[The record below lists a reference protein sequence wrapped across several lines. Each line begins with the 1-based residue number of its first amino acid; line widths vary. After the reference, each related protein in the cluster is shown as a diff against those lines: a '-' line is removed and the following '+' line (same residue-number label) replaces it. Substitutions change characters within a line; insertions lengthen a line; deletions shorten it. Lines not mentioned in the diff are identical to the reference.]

1 MTLNKNWQES
11 HATLSAHTHRSID
24 AARSVHDERN
34 LHETIAAV
42 GLLMSGQGVPQI
54 ARTVGLDMD
63 DVMKI
68 IDEAED
74 ALRDAVSGIE

>member
-1 MTLNKNWQES
+1 
-11 HATLSAHTHRSID
+11 
-24 AARSVHDERN
+24 
-34 LHETIAAV
+34 
-42 GLLMSGQGVPQI
+42 MSGQGVPQI